1 MYHAKVTSF
10 TSMVKGLPVQ
20 VNTDCA
26 SEAARRPC
34 TAVITYNAFDPIGAN
49 LASGGAAL
57 TARDV
62 KFSEAIN
69 SNP

>member
-1 MYHAKVTSF
+1 MAEQDIQA
-10 TSMVKGLPVQ
+10 LWE

-34 TAVITYNAFDPIGAN
+34 TAVITYNAFKTGTN
-49 LASGGAAL
+49 LASRGAAL